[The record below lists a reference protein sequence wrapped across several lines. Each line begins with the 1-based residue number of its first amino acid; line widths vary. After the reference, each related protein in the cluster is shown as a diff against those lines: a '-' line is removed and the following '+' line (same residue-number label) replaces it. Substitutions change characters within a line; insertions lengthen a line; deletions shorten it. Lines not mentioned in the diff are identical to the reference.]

1 MECLNLYRE
10 AGKYSNLEMDAP
22 DLAVFIFEYDHKV
35 IEMHLDYFGRTNNR
49 RVELFAKDDVIVVD
63 YNKHIVEHQLSG
75 NIYDYG
81 VDDQFYQKEMKYFI
95 SLVQSDGRMKNI
107 NSLENALTS
116 LKLAKGYNK

>member
-1 MECLNLYRE
+1 
-10 AGKYSNLEMDAP
+10 
-22 DLAVFIFEYDHKV
+22 
-35 IEMHLDYFGRTNNR
+35 MHLDYFGRTNNR

-95 SLVQSDGRMKNI
+95 SLVQSGGRMKNI